1 MIELKNRGRHVLLA
15 ALGINLAL
23 GILYTWSIFKGAIKT
38 SIESGG
44 EGAFTWSLAS
54 LNDPYAVCTMT
65 FALSMIPAGILQD
78 RKGPGLTAFIGGIL
92 VALGFILVSLTTSYP
107 IWILGFGI
115 MVGTGIGFGYS
126 ASTPAALK
134 WFPRR
139 KSGFVTG
146 IVVSGFG
153 LASLYIAPLATLLL
167 GSMGIQ
173 SVLLIFGLAFLL
185 IVCGLS
191 FFLKNPPAR
200 FDPEEQ
206 PSGSSGAAVPA
217 GPDAPPSRML
227 RSPAFYLL
235 WLLYFTGAGAGLM
248 VIGSVAVMAKS
259 SLGNLA
265 FIAVAIMAVGNAG
278 GRIAAGFLSDRI
290 GRNATLVAML
300 LFQAVLMFTAIPLVQ
315 GTNAVL
321 LVLLA
326 TFIGF
331 NYGSNLS
338 IFPSFAKSFWGMK
351 NFGVNYGLLFTAWG
365 FGGFVM
371 SRLSQTLA
379 AVSGSYT
386 IPFII
391 AGVMLLAA
399 AGLTSVLKRIEPLQ
413 N

>member
-1 MIELKNRGRHVLLA
+1 
-15 ALGINLAL
+15 
-23 GILYTWSIFKGAIKT
+23 
-38 SIESGG
+38 
-44 EGAFTWSLAS
+44 
-54 LNDPYAVCTMT
+54 
-65 FALSMIPAGILQD
+65 
-78 RKGPGLTAFIGGIL
+78 
-92 VALGFILVSLTTSYP
+92 
-107 IWILGFGI
+107 

-126 ASTPAALK
+126 ASTPVALK

-139 KSGFVTG
+139 KSGLVTG

-173 SVLLIFGLAFLL
+173 SVLLIFGLAFLV

-191 FFLKNPPAR
+191 LFLKNPPAD
-200 FDPEEQ
+200 FDPEAH
-206 PSGSSGAAVPA
+206 PAAVVSAPAPA
-217 GPDAPPSRML
+217 GPDASPSWML
-227 RSPAFYLL
+227 RTRAFYLL

-265 FIAVAIMAVGNAG
+265 FIAVAIMAIGNAG

-300 LFQAVLMFTAIPLVQ
+300 LFQAALMFTAIPLVQ

-326 TFIGF
+326 SFIGF

-338 IFPSFAKSFWGMK
+338 IFPSYAKSFWGMK

-386 IPFII
+386 VPFVI
-391 AGVMLLAA
+391 AGIMLLAA
-399 AGLTSVLKRIEPLQ
+399 AGLTALLKRIEPQ
-413 N
+413 R